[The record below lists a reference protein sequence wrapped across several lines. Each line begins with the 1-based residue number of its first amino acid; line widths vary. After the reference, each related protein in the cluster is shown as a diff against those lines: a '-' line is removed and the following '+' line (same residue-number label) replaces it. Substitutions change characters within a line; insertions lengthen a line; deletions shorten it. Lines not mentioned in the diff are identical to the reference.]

1 MTFNNNKY
9 GVLSNWTR
17 VWFLRRVEKDGGMTL
32 EYACVELD
40 GFANSPSM
48 LKALVGMVLLAEND
62 WLYAFSAPSVS
73 SPSRFFG
80 DSRPAQNAQKKAIK
94 AAQNYSVAPKNGT
107 YPCLDLDLRLCDFQ
121 LSTARYSGIGS
132 AVHASF
138 LQESIDK
145 PPLPVMCKIV
155 DVIRRD
161 DLDDM
166 LNSEL
171 RTYAALQD
179 LQGKVIPRLYGYYN
193 VWGILDILALEPVG
207 HAVTEDQ
214 TITPALR
221 ELMKS
226 ALGCIH
232 TAGYLHGNI
241 TRQNFCIRQSK
252 VFMVDLY
259 MSHPS
264 NSEAEKQAEMQ
275 QIDIL

>member
-1 MTFNNNKY
+1 MFSNNKY
-9 GVLSNWTR
+9 GVLSNWTHT
-17 VWFLRRVEKDGGMTL
+17 WFLRRVEKDGGKIL
-32 EYACVELD
+32 ECASVELD
-40 GFANSPSM
+40 GSADSPSM
-48 LKALVGMVLLAEND
+48 LKALVGIVLLAEND
-62 WLYAFSAPSVS
+62 WLYGFSTPSI

-80 DSRPAQNAQKKAIK
+80 DSRTAQNAQKNAIK

-132 AVHASF
+132 MVHASF

-145 PPLPVMCKIV
+145 PPLSVMCKVV

-166 LNSEL
+166 LESEL

-226 ALGCIH
+226 ALGWRH
-232 TAGYLHGNI
+232 
-241 TRQNFCIRQSK
+241 RS
-252 VFMVDLY
+252 
-259 MSHPS
+259 P
-264 NSEAEKQAEMQ
+264 
-275 QIDIL
+275 